1 MAENYTVKQMIE
13 MAKESGL
20 KYSGLN
26 KAELCALLNKKCAKG
41 KARKSPR
48 KTKATPKKSS
58 QSKSPKTKTPKK
70 SPKTKT
76 PKKSPKTKTPKKSPK
91 TKTPKSLKTNT
102 PKTKTPKTKTPNTKV
117 LKSKIQPEGYFLI
130 NVGETA
136 IYITFVGLNKQ
147 KFSELKDVIVNTL
160 EKNKKLIV
168 HQEDYWGNVDIPWVE
183 NGKRKIDYNVDVLS
197 DKKNSITIRFYNYNF
212 EYLPESL
219 EETLEKF
226 NLKKFSLNHNLDPL
240 DREYLNLMR

>member
-58 QSKSPKTKTPKK
+58 QS
-70 SPKTKT
+70 
-76 PKKSPKTKTPKKSPK
+76 KSPKTKTPKKSPK